1 LLRELLPPFSTGEE
15 IDLEREVRKE
25 GFCIPERS
33 FRTGKS
39 STDISIARLKHW
51 VFQTLPRESKLREL
65 ILSEKEVLTVGE
77 FVTKLET
84 WLLLAAND
92 RAE

>member
-1 LLRELLPPFSTGEE
+1 MILQSEAPASTAR
-15 IDLEREVRKE
+15 ID
-25 GFCIPERS
+25 
-33 FRTGKS
+33 
-39 STDISIARLKHW
+39 RLKQW
-51 VFQTLPRESKLREL
+51 VLQKLPRESKLREL
-65 ILSEKEVLTVGE
+65 ILSEKEILTVDE